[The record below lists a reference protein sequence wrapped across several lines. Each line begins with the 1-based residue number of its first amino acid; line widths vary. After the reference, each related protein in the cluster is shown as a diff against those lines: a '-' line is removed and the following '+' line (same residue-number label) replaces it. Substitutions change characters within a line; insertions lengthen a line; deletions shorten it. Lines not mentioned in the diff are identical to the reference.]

1 MREYKFRGK
10 EADSREWV
18 YGGLFKEP
26 APPQCFEK
34 NLEDKYWIV
43 YPDPRYMPDW
53 NLPYKMVR
61 TDVEKET
68 IGQYTGLKD
77 KNGKE
82 IYEGDIIFIKG
93 ETKLLDIKGKVEYS
107 NILAQFIITNTG
119 NIVNE
124 AESLGDYEEEDIE
137 KIGNVYDNP
146 ELLEEGE

>member
-1 MREYKFRGK
+1 MRKYKFRGK
-10 EADSREWV
+10 ILENFGNNAGEVIFEKGKWI
-18 YGGLFKEP
+18 YGGITY
-26 APPQCFEK
+26 
-34 NLEDKYWIV
+34 DIDRVWI
-43 YPDPRYMPDW
+43 DT
-53 NLPYKMVR
+53 PYYGQIL
-61 TDVEKET
+61 VEKET
-68 IGQYTGLKD
+68 VGQFTGLKD
-77 KNGKE
+77 KNGTE

-124 AESLGDYEEEDIE
+124 AEPLGDYEEEDIE

>member
-1 MREYKFRGK
+1 MRDIKFRGK
-10 EADSREWV
+10 KYNNKWG
-18 YGGLFKEP
+18 YGDLV
-26 APPQCFEK
+26 QEK
-34 NLEDKYWIV
+34 WGQGKATMILKDKTAWSVLE
-43 YPDPRYMPDW
+43 
-53 NLPYKMVR
+53 
-61 TDVEKET
+61 ET
-68 IGQYTGLKD
+68 VGQYTGLKD